1 MKVVLDTNVFVSG
14 IFFAGVPGQ
23 ILEAWRGGKVQLV
36 LSPEIVEEYVE
47 VLHRLEKLYSP
58 MKVEPIIE
66 LVLAGAEIVTVPPL
80 EKPISADPD
89 DDKFI
94 ACALA
99 SKAKVIISGDKHLL
113 DMDGFQGLEI
123 SMPSEFINK
132 YLKG

>member
-23 ILEAWRGGKVQLV
+23 VLEAWHDSKILLV
-36 LSPEIVEEYVE
+36 LSAEIFEEYFE
-47 VLHRLEKLYSP
+47 VLHRLEKRYSP
-58 MKVEPIIE
+58 VEKEPILE
-66 LVLAGAEIVTVPPL
+66 LLLAGAEIVTVPL
-80 EKPISADPD
+80 SDKQISADPD

-113 DMDGFQGLEI
+113 DMDGFKGLKI
-123 SMPSEFINK
+123 IKPSKFIK
-132 YLKG
+132 KHLK